1 MNGGVEMEFRDGLRV
16 VPDHVA
22 DYLTGIDTLRL
33 TFLEAMEMAN
43 KARVSEHLNRMQQK
57 VITEHFKELKVF

>member
-1 MNGGVEMEFRDGLRV
+1 MNGGVEMEFRDGSRI

-22 DYLTGIDTLRL
+22 DYLTNIDTLRH
-33 TFLEAMEMAN
+33 TFREAMDLAN

-57 VITEHFKELKVF
+57 VITEHFKELKVL

>member
-1 MNGGVEMEFRDGLRV
+1 MNGGVEMEFRDGRQI

-22 DYLTGIDTLRL
+22 DYLTGIDTLRH
-33 TFLEAMEMAN
+33 TFREAMELAN

-57 VITEHFKELKVF
+57 VITEHFKELKVT